1 MMKRLFLLTVLGF
14 ACSPAQ
20 PEQVASPDVPAP
32 APSASAAP
40 ALGDGTPVASSTAES
55 AASASAG
62 TPSVDALE
70 DSKKCGKCK
79 QSLSCVEV
87 GKVAR
92 CVALL
97 DLQHVAGKD
106 DLDGRM
112 VGIRGGELKAGTS
125 CTKMMCPPDR
135 PCCNSCTAT
144 MFFAANEVSITP
156 TRAGSE
162 IKCPKGNNCD
172 VVKSCPLKEGRY
184 DAIGKLVAQP
194 IDRYYKLEVSALE
207 PAAP

>member
-1 MMKRLFLLTVLGF
+1 MMNRLFFLTVLCF

-32 APSASAAP
+32 AAAP
-40 ALGDGTPVASSTAES
+40 PPDGGTQGASSTAPAES
-55 AASASAG
+55 AANASAAG
-62 TPSVDALE
+62 PSVSALE

-79 QSLSCVEV
+79 PSLTCVEV

-92 CVALL
+92 CVQLL

-162 IKCPKGNNCD
+162 IKCPKSNNCD

-184 DAIGKLVAQP
+184 DAIGKVVAQP

-207 PAAP
+207 PAAR